1 MRQEVRIDLDELNPW
16 STGLEVFASHRA
28 YVRVVIDGVPDPV
41 EGEVAAVTE
50 DFVVLERRA
59 DDADTDTGDATW
71 IRRDRIVTVT
81 SRYHYFDRYLE
92 AKKRVAQDPTILD
105 RVRDALEA
113 FRRQGHPPPTGP
125 KGIGGYPTYSD
136 VAATLDGISSLQVE
150 AAIELLDE
158 AT

>member
-1 MRQEVRIDLDELNPW
+1 MRHEVRIDAEDLRPW
-16 STGLEVFASHRA
+16 DSGLEVFESHGA
-28 YVRVVIDGVPDPV
+28 YVRVAIVGVPDPI

-50 DFVVLERRA
+50 DFVVLERR
-59 DDADTDTGDATW
+59 DDDSDTDKGDATW

-105 RVRDALEA
+105 RVRDAVEA
-113 FRRQGHPPPTGP
+113 VRRPGHPPPTGP
-125 KGIGGYPTYSD
+125 RGVGGYPTYSD
-136 VAATLDGISSLQVE
+136 VAATLDGISSLEVE